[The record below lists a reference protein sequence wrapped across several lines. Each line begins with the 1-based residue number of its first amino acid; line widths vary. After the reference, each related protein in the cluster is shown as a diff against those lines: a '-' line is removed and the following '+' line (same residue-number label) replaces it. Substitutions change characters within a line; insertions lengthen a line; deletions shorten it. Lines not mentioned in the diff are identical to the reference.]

1 MLRLTEK
8 IILGMK
14 WKFKTE
20 GMEFEVNM
28 HLTVFKEGNLIA
40 FRGSDGYCFNV
51 IELTGDVTCMS
62 TVKKNILT
70 LYSEDDV
77 VAFQQKGQ
85 WKGNSIQFVHILRKK
100 NFEIVQIN
108 AARFLFAIEKGAF
121 FVTDKVGFDDI
132 CETALSSEC

>member
-1 MLRLTEK
+1 MLRSTEK
-8 IILGMK
+8 IILCMK

-20 GMEFEVNM
+20 GMAFEINM

-62 TVKKNILT
+62 KVKKNILT
-70 LYSEDDV
+70 LYYEGV

-85 WKGNSIQFVHILRKK
+85 WKGNSIQFVHILRTEKY
-100 NFEIVQIN
+100 EIVQVN
-108 AARFLFAIEKGAF
+108 AARFLFAIENGAF
-121 FVTDKVGFDDI
+121 LVTDKV
-132 CETALSSEC
+132 